1 MLKRQKE
8 HLDSATMT
16 TLELQRTSTGNTEEE
31 DAEDRDTGSKLMM
44 NTANSNRRL
53 VPLTKGK

>member
-8 HLDSATMT
+8 QLDSATMT
-16 TLELQRTSTGNTEEE
+16 TLELQRTSTGNTEE